1 MGKRPNHPDKKG
13 IKEKAEALRARLKEL
28 GSMVVAFSGG
38 TDSSLLLAFA
48 RETLGKECVVAAT
61 AISPI
66 HPSWEREAAKRFA
79 LGHDVRHIL
88 FPSKEMGQAEFL
100 ANGPDRCYH
109 CKRALLKMLLHIA
122 KEEGMAHVAH
132 GANRD
137 DLGDFRPGFRA
148 AREMGAVAPLLDVYL
163 GKEEIRYLA
172 REMGLATWNRPSMSC
187 LATRIPYAEP
197 ITMEKLKMIETA
209 EAFLLEKGFTQVRV
223 RHHGHVARIELP
235 PDDLARAMEKG
246 LRDEV
251 VKVLRDIGYHHV
263 ALDLEG
269 YTSGKMNRGLNS

>member
-38 TDSSLLLAFA
+38 
-48 RETLGKECVVAAT
+48 
-61 AISPI
+61 
-66 HPSWEREAAKRFA
+66 RFA
-79 LGHDVRHIL
+79 LDHDVRHIL

-109 CKRALLKMLLHIA
+109 CKRALLKMLLRIA

-269 YTSGKMNRGLNS
+269 YTSGKMKCPCCLLPKSDIKLRLRLRPQDPLRPAQSRT